1 MKVTVIGTGYVGL
14 VSGVCFAEIGHH
26 VTCVDIDPQIIS
38 KLNNGHIHIY
48 EPGLKDLLD
57 RNFKAERINFSTNYD
72 SIKDSKVVFIA
83 VGTPSKMD
91 GRANLDYV
99 KDSAISI
106 AKNLNDGTIVV
117 LKSTVPVGTHKW
129 VKEVI
134 SENTKK
140 KFYLVNNP
148 EFLKEGSAVDDFM
161 RPDRVVVGIKEPEA
175 GEIMKELYSP
185 LTRQGNPIIL
195 MSNASAEVTKYAS
208 NAFLATKITFINE
221 IAKFCDATGADV
233 EEVRQG
239 MTTDSRIGKQFLFPG
254 PGYGGSCF
262 PKDVRAIIHTSEDL
276 GIELRIP
283 RAVNE
288 VNEIHKLYLFEKI
301 KKHFGENL
309 SGKTF
314 ALWGVAFKPNTDD
327 VREAPAIKL
336 ASELIKYGACIHYFD
351 PEAMDNFQK
360 FMDQTK
366 ANKGKLTA
374 HNNKYDCLNGADA
387 LVVMTEWGEF
397 RVPDF
402 MEIKSRL
409 KMPVIFDGR
418 NLYRTDKVLDLGFK
432 YYAIGKYVEGNH

>member
-26 VTCVDIDPQIIS
+26 VTCVDIDPQIIN
-38 KLNNGHIHIY
+38 KLKSGHIHIY

-72 SIKDSKVVFIA
+72 SVKDSKVVFIA
-83 VGTPSKMD
+83 VGTPSKVD

-99 KDSAISI
+99 RDSAISI
-106 AKNLNDGTIVV
+106 AKNLSEGTIVV

-129 VKEVI
+129 VREVI

-140 KFYLVNNP
+140 KFHLVNNP

-161 RPDRVVVGIKEPEA
+161 RPDRVVVGIREPDA

-195 MSNASAEVTKYAS
+195 MSNASAEVTKYAA

-276 GIELRIP
+276 GIDLRIP

-301 KKHFGENL
+301 KKHFGDSL

-336 ASELIKYGACIHYFD
+336 ASELIKHGAHINYFD

-360 FMDQTK
+360 FMNESKD
-366 ANKGKLTA
+366 NKGKLTA
-374 HNNKYDCLNGADA
+374 SNNKYDCLNGAHA
-387 LVVMTEWGEF
+387 LVVVTEWGEF

-402 MEIKSRL
+402 MEVKSRL
-409 KMPVIFDGR
+409 KEPVIFDGR
-418 NLYRTDKVLDLGFK
+418 NLYRTDKILGMGFK
-432 YYAIGKYVEGNH
+432 YYAIGKFVEGNL